1 MKKNVR
7 RSYVLTILLI
17 LLALPAFSQRSRV
30 KVYSTTDSPCSAKV
44 SAYRTFIK
52 EKLYD
57 DAYPTWLIA
66 FNDMECRDSSE
77 RIFVDGATMFRSF
90 IEETPAGPLREARI
104 DTLMLIYDLRMEHF
118 GGEGNVLGRKG
129 RDMLAYR
136 GSDISQVQQANAML
150 RKSIKLQGLESREN
164 VMRLCISSGVVLNKR
179 GLLDEEQLVSDYVLI
194 IGNLMQLEKENSRW
208 KRTRSTIEDM
218 LFKKGLLSCKTL
230 DSYFEPLIDQY
241 PDDPAFQKT
250 VIASYNPL
258 ECERSAVITSA
269 SENLYRLEPGPESAH
284 SLARLFIVGNDLGRA
299 EFYLKEALGGNG
311 VDAKTRAQWY
321 YELALVTNAL
331 GNYCE
336 AIANAREAISLN
348 GNSGQAYML
357 LGDAMI
363 ASRKSLG
370 DEFQKRTA
378 YWAAAD
384 MYEKA
389 ASVDP
394 SLEDEA
400 SKKLSKSIS
409 HFPDREDIFFSD
421 IREGEAYRVE
431 GCINDTTTVRA
442 RE

>member
-1 MKKNVR
+1 MKKNNYKT
-7 RSYVLTILLI
+7 SVLLVLLI

-44 SAYRTFIK
+44 SAYRTFIR

-66 FNDMECRDSSE
+66 FNDNQCRDSSE
-77 RIFVDGATMFRSF
+77 RIFVDGATIFRSF
-90 IEETPAGPLREARI
+90 IESTPAGPLREARI
-104 DTLMLIYDLRMEHF
+104 DTLMLIYDLRIKHF

-129 RDMLAYR
+129 VDMLAYR
-136 GSDISQVQQANAML
+136 GADITQVQQANAML
-150 RKSIKLQGLESREN
+150 RKSIELQGLESREN
-164 VMRLCISSGVVLNKR
+164 VMRLLISSGVVLTKR
-179 GLLDEEQLVSDYVLI
+179 GLLVEEQLIADYVLV
-194 IGNLMQLEKENSRW
+194 IGNLMQLEEENSRW
-208 KRTRSTIEDM
+208 RRTRSAVEEM
-218 LFKKGLLSCKTL
+218 LLKNGILSCKTL
-230 DSYFEPLIDQY
+230 DNYFDPLMDQGL
-241 PDDPAFQKT
+241 DDPAFQKK
-250 VIASYNPL
+250 VISSYRPL
-258 ECERSAVITSA
+258 ECDRSTLLVRAT
-269 SENLYRLEPGPESAH
+269 ENLYRLEPGAKSAH
-284 SLARLFIVGNDLGRA
+284 SLARIFIAGNDLGKA
-299 EFYLKEALGGNG
+299 EFYLKEALGENG
-311 VDAKTRAQWY
+311 VDAKTRSQWY
-321 YELALVTNAL
+321 YELALVKNAREDH
-331 GNYCE
+331 CE
-336 AIANAREAISLN
+336 AIAHAREAIALN
-348 GNSGQAYML
+348 SNSGQAYIL

-370 DEFQKRTA
+370 NEFQKRTA

-394 SLEDEA
+394 SLRDEA
-400 SKKLSKSIS
+400 AKKLTRSRV